1 MSILA
6 PSILSADF
14 SRLAED
20 VGLTE
25 KGGARLLHMDI
36 MDGHFVPNISFGPA
50 VVKSLTG
57 LSEMEFDVHLMI
69 EDPDRYIDKF
79 VTEKTRYIVVHQEAC
94 DHLYRTLNQIRDK
107 GVKNG
112 VALNPATPL
121 CMIEDVMDELD
132 LVLIMSVEPGFSG
145 QKFIPHALEKVK
157 ELKKIRDRNGYGF
170 EIEIDGGVN
179 PDNIREV
186 ADAGADIIVAGSAVF
201 GAEDITSRTKEM
213 IDIIGQ

>member
-20 VGLTE
+20 VSLAE
-25 KGGARLLHMDI
+25 KGGAGLLHMDI

-50 VVKSLTG
+50 VMKSLIGKTE
-57 LSEMEFDVHLMI
+57 LDFDVHLMI
-69 EDPDRYIDKF
+69 EDPDKYIDRF
-79 VTEKTRYIVVHQEAC
+79 VTEQTRYIVVHRETC
-94 DHLYRTLNQIRDK
+94 CHLYRTLRRIRDE
-107 GVKNG
+107 GMKNG

-132 LVLIMSVEPGFSG
+132 LVLVMSVEPGFSG
-145 QKFIPHALEKVK
+145 QKFIPHALDKIKKLK
-157 ELKKIRDRNGYGF
+157 EIRDRMGYSF
-170 EIEIDGGVN
+170 KIEIDGGVG

-186 ADAGADIIVAGSAVF
+186 ALAGADIIVAGSALF
-201 GAEDITSRTKEM
+201 GAEDITLRTKEM
-213 IDIIGQ
+213 SDMIR